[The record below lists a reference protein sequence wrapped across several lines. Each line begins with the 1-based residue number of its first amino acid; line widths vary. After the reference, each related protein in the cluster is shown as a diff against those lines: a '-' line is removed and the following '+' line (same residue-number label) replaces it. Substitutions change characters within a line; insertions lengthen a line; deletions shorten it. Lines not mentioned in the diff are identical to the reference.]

1 MSPAHPATT
10 TVPRS
15 RDAWQRV
22 RTTGP
27 ALAVLTTLAL
37 LLGTVPA
44 QAEVWP
50 GDAPPAPAATWA
62 GPERYGAAAAPVTG
76 APGPTT
82 SGARPGRDS
91 SRTAGRIA
99 LPPAPATDSW
109 SGYAFDACRAP
120 SRRVM
125 DRWRVASP
133 FHGVG
138 IYIGGDLRACAQRH
152 LTRGWVRH
160 QVEHGWKLLP
170 IWVGPQ
176 ASCTSYSRTIP
187 SRAGD
192 RHRYP
197 AARAL
202 AAREAGRAARAAQE
216 LGIVRGSTLWYDL
229 EWFPS
234 GRPACK
240 ASALHFL
247 SEWTDQV
254 HRLGYRS
261 GVYSSVSAGIA
272 ALGSVRGHSRFTKPD
287 RLWFAWHNWRRDVN
301 WNEYVRAPRWK
312 QRARVHQYA
321 LDVVGRYGGIRMA
334 FDRNYVDLG
343 TSPTLRRAPAVCG
356 READRRHY
364 GEVRPG
370 DRGERVGVLACLL
383 GRTGHLRAAGEPDR
397 VHDDRTR
404 TALERFQRSRG
415 LRVTGRAGDAT
426 WTSLLATGPR
436 PTLKRGSEGPAV
448 RRLQRALAAALPG
461 PVTVHGH
468 FGPGTTAAVARYQRR
483 TGLRVTGVAAPSTW
497 RALQDGETVEL
508 RPAAKKDKGGK
519 AGKKKDAKGPKAG
532 KGKAHAKEHG
542 KKNAGKKNKRH
553 DKAAKGK
560 NRHGKKSKRRNGKG
574 KRGKNRR

>member
-1 MSPAHPATT
+1 M
-10 TVPRS
+10 
-15 RDAWQRV
+15 
-22 RTTGP
+22 
-27 ALAVLTTLAL
+27 
-37 LLGTVPA
+37 
-44 QAEVWP
+44 
-50 GDAPPAPAATWA
+50 
-62 GPERYGAAAAPVTG
+62 
-76 APGPTT
+76 
-82 SGARPGRDS
+82 
-91 SRTAGRIA
+91 

-120 SRRVM
+120 SRRTM
-125 DRWRVASP
+125 DRWRVTSP

-152 LTRGWVRH
+152 LARGWVRH

-187 SRAGD
+187 SRAGA

-202 AAREAGRAARAAQE
+202 AAREARRAARAAQD

-261 GVYSSVSAGIA
+261 GVYSSVSSGIA
-272 ALGSVRGHSRFTKPD
+272 ALGSVRGNSRFTKPD
-287 RLWFAWHNWRRDVN
+287 RLWFAWHNWRRDVR
-301 WNEYVRAPRWK
+301 WDEYVKAPRWR

-321 LDVVGRYGGIRMA
+321 LDVVGRYGGVRMA
-334 FDRNYVDLG
+334 IDRNFVDLG
-343 TSPTLRRAPAVCG
+343 TSPTLRRTPAPCG
-356 READRRHY
+356 RVADRRHY
-364 GEVRPG
+364 GEVRGG
-370 DRGERVGVLACLL
+370 DRGSRVDVLACLL
-383 GRTGHLRAAGEPDR
+383 GRTGHLRGATSSGRHDERSR
-397 VHDDRTR
+397 V
-404 TALERFQRSRG
+404 ALERFQRSRG

-426 WTSLLATGPR
+426 WTALLAAGPR

-448 RRLQRALAAALPG
+448 RRLQRALTAALPG
-461 PVTVHGH
+461 RVAVHGH
-468 FGPGTTAAVARYQRR
+468 FGPGTTVAVARYQRR

-497 RALQDGETVEL
+497 RALQDGETVEP
-508 RPAAKKDKGGK
+508 RGAKGKGAKGKAGKNGEGK
-519 AGKKKDAKGPKAG
+519 AGKKSKHAGKKHAKAG
-532 KGKAHAKEHG
+532 KSKKHAKKQKHQHG
-542 KKNAGKKNKRH
+542 RKATKRAGR
-553 DKAAKGK
+553 G
-560 NRHGKKSKRRNGKG
+560 KRR
-574 KRGKNRR
+574 

>member
-1 MSPAHPATT
+1 
-10 TVPRS
+10 V
-15 RDAWQRV
+15 
-22 RTTGP
+22 
-27 ALAVLTTLAL
+27 LAVLTILAL
-37 LLGTVPA
+37 LLTTSPA
-44 QAEVWP
+44 RAEVWP
-50 GDAPPAPAATWA
+50 GDHRATPGGWA
-62 GPERYGAAAAPVTG
+62 GAERYGAAAAPVTG
-76 APGPTT
+76 APGPVP
-82 SGARPGRDS
+82 SGARPGRDR
-91 SRTAGRIA
+91 SRVSGRVV

-125 DRWRVASP
+125 DRWRVTSP

-187 SRAGD
+187 SRAGS

-202 AAREAGRAARAAQE
+202 AAREARRAARAAQD

-234 GRPACK
+234 GRPACR

-247 SEWTDQV
+247 SEWTEQV

-272 ALGSVRGHSRFTKPD
+272 ALGSVRGNSRFTKPD
-287 RLWFAWHNWRRDVN
+287 RLWFAWHNWRRDVR
-301 WNEYVRAPRWK
+301 WDEYVKAPRWR

-321 LDVVGRYGGIRMA
+321 LDVVGRYGGVRMA
-334 FDRNYVDLG
+334 IDRNFVDLG
-343 TSPTLRRAPAVCG
+343 TSPTLRRTPAVCG
-356 READRRHY
+356 RDADRRHY
-364 GEVRPG
+364 GEVRGG
-370 DRGERVGVLACLL
+370 DRGARVDVLSCLL
-383 GRTGHLRAAGEPDR
+383 GRTGLLRTATTGR
-397 VHDDRTR
+397 HDARSR
-404 TALERFQRSRG
+404 AALERFQRSRG

-426 WTSLLATGPR
+426 WTALLASGPR

-448 RRLQRALAAALPG
+448 RRLQRALTAALPG
-461 PVTVHGH
+461 RVAVHGH
-468 FGPGTTAAVARYQRR
+468 FGPGTTVAVARYQRR

-497 RALQDGETVEL
+497 RALQDGETVE
-508 RPAAKKDKGGK
+508 RRAAKGK
-519 AGKKKDAKGPKAG
+519 SKSKAG
-532 KGKAHAKEHG
+532 KGKAGKGAKHTGKKHAKTG
-542 KKNAGKKNKRH
+542 KSKAHSKKH
-553 DKAAKGK
+553 AKK
-560 NRHGKKSKRRNGKG
+560 HKHRHGKKAKNKRR
-574 KRGKNRR
+574 R